1 MAFIFGTPLYALLY
15 YGLPFIDQLHT
26 PFRWVFP
33 LALAVAVLAG
43 IGADAVAGDGT
54 KYAASASSDAGRATA
69 DATAPHTPLAIRVA
83 RLLAWLAL
91 LGGLLTLGGL
101 LLSRVAYGLVEGL
114 VERVFLGLAG
124 ATDAF
129 PSAVGFYSYQFWNVL
144 AFGIFLTLSG
154 ALLRYETRDT
164 RYVLRDATQHSPPA
178 TRRGLNPAATTPNQM
193 CIRDRG
199 SAL

>member
-1 MAFIFGTPLYALLY
+1 MCIRDR
-15 YGLPFIDQLHT
+15 PFIDQLHT

-69 DATAPHTPLAIRVA
+69 DATAPHTPLANRVA

-101 LLSRVAYGLVEGL
+101 LLSRVAYGLVDGL

-129 PSAVGFYSYQFWNVL
+129 PSAVAFYSYQFWNVL

-154 ALLRYETRDT
+154 ALLR
-164 RYVLRDATQHSPPA
+164 LSLIH
-178 TRRGLNPAATTPNQM
+178 
-193 CIRDRG
+193 I
-199 SAL
+199 